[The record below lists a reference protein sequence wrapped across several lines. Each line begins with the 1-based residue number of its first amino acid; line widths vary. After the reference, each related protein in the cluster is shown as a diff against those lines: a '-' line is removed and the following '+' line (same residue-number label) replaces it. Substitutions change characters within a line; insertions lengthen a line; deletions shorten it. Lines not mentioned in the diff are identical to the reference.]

1 MQDCV
6 RIGIDI
12 DTFWTLDFD
21 EIGIYF
27 EAYTKK
33 EKDRLREQANF
44 TYKGAELVSV
54 FLSSMLGNKKIPTVQ
69 EAFPILFDEEE
80 KKPPQGQDEIQLL
93 AFAKAWNAKR
103 QGVDNGTNK

>member
-1 MQDCV
+1 MQDCI

-27 EAYTKK
+27 EVYAKK
-33 EKDRLREQANF
+33 EKDRLKEQANF
-44 TYKGAELVSV
+44 SYKQAELVGIFV
-54 FLSSMLGNKKIPTVQ
+54 SSMFGNKKIPTV
-69 EAFPILFDEEE
+69 EEVFPGLFDDVE
-80 KKPPQGQDEIQLL
+80 KKTPQGQDEIQLL

-103 QGVDNGTNK
+103 QGVTNGINK